1 MYLGRAIDLKY
12 QYLVDSAFCAA
23 NVHLDVNSQ
32 VRCASSSPSSTCSLR
47 ALVEPNL
54 LLRRPHFV
62 SENLIFGRSK
72 SRRVSVISEFLSS
85 GYRKRY
91 EVTVSR
97 LLPHQPSRAEQLVIM
112 LCSTSIITSRPTL
125 ANGHLVDDYCAKV
138 RRAKKTGT
146 SFLAAQLHAV
156 RVTPSCFKPILST
169 FSQKLR
175 STALLV

>member
-72 SRRVSVISEFLSS
+72 EATCICNFRVPQFRLQEAIRGYGFAPATSS
-85 GYRKRY
+85 
-91 EVTVSR
+91 
-97 LLPHQPSRAEQLVIM
+97 
-112 LCSTSIITSRPTL
+112 
-125 ANGHLVDDYCAKV
+125 
-138 RRAKKTGT
+138 
-146 SFLAAQLHAV
+146 
-156 RVTPSCFKPILST
+156 
-169 FSQKLR
+169 
-175 STALLV
+175 ALQG